1 MGSPPPDRDPW
12 PKLALTSAPDRSAQ
26 IQQVFYCFIGECFL
40 KNSNPNYTDHER
52 KWKNTFNFFSEN
64 LVSQDIIFAKV
75 FRQMQEPDDKIH
87 DATHPLCGFLGK

>member
-12 PKLALTSAPDRSAQ
+12 PKLALTSAPDPNAQ

-52 KWKNTFNFFSEN
+52 KGKNTFNFFSEN
-64 LVSQDIIFAKV
+64 WVSQ
-75 FRQMQEPDDKIH
+75 PDSPVH
-87 DATHPLCGFLGK
+87 HRTVR